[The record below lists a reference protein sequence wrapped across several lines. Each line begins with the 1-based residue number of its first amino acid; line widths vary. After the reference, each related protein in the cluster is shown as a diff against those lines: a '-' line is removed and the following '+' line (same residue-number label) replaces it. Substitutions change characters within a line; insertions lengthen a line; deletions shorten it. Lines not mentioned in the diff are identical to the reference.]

1 MSVKL
6 VNELSSMKIGALI
19 IFRMQLVTKVLDLKL
34 NVLCFT
40 WNDREYILV
49 KFIDLSYGS
58 SPMLECNFYNDIITI
73 MIIEDIVI

>member
-1 MSVKL
+1 MFY
-6 VNELSSMKIGALI
+6 AL
-19 IFRMQLVTKVLDLKL
+19 
-34 NVLCFT
+34 T

-58 SPMLECNFYNDIITI
+58 SAMLECNFFNDIITI